1 MSILVSIFTEGVNI
15 YVNYKAM
22 KNSPTT
28 SNKADKPNTN
38 LIQTLTHF
46 LHHSTHK
53 QLQITFASLNI
64 CNSQQ
69 GMLLHHLPSRQGRI
83 GFQKLSP
90 QLLQLDIM
98 DSLVFRFSLQCHIS
112 QPTNLNDMGPLSLPR
127 PLDQGSMQVDEEKL
141 VLSFRIDAPDPQLR
155 IQVTHTYQGI
165 YRLEKLCTPL
175 CGHATKA

>member
-1 MSILVSIFTEGVNI
+1 
-15 YVNYKAM
+15 M

-28 SNKADKPNTN
+28 SNKVDKPNPN
-38 LIQTLTHF
+38 PSQTITDF
-46 LHHSTHK
+46 LHHSTHT

-64 CNSQQ
+64 CNSQH
-69 GMLLHHLPSRQGRI
+69 GKLLQRLPSRQGRI

-98 DSLVFRFSLQCHIS
+98 DSLVFRFSVQCHIP
-112 QPTNLNDMGPLSLPR
+112 QTTNLNDMGPLSLPR
-127 PLDQGSMQVDEEKL
+127 PLDQGSLYVDEEKL

-165 YRLEKLCTPL
+165 HRLEKFCTPL
-175 CGHATKA
+175 CGHATKV

>member
-1 MSILVSIFTEGVNI
+1 
-15 YVNYKAM
+15 M
-22 KNSPTT
+22 KNLPTT
-28 SNKADKPNTN
+28 SNKADKPNAN

-46 LHHSTHK
+46 LHHSTHT

-69 GMLLHHLPSRQGRI
+69 GKLLHHLPSRQGRI

-98 DSLVFRFSLQCHIS
+98 DSLVFRFSLQCLIT
-112 QPTNLNDMGPLSLPR
+112 QTTNLNDMGPLSLPR
-127 PLDQGSMQVDEEKL
+127 PLDQGSLYVDEEKL

-165 YRLEKLCTPL
+165 YHLEKFCTPL
-175 CGHATKA
+175 CGHATKV